1 MAGECRKEVLR
12 LARSQIGYAE
22 QPLGSNHNKYA
33 QYFDTPKSKNGPYPW
48 FNGKKQN
55 VAWCAIWICWIF
67 VMVLEKILG
76 SADKVRQWLKFPKP
90 SENCAAGVPFLWQYL
105 CDLGWRIDKSKGEP
119 GDIIFFNTSS
129 ARCGHVGLINEV
141 DAKYKTIE
149 GNKSNR
155 VGEGSYGKNSSN
167 IYGVIHVPWEQF
179 DYYFQEQQK
188 DEQASE
194 PVEDHPEPLQPVE
207 PATPEAPAKPVAEQP
222 KPVATPKTTTY
233 KIKTITG
240 LPLRLR
246 TQPNTNCSVIT
257 TIKNGTKVEVIKTQ
271 GGWAKAKYNG
281 KEGWLALDRL
291 VKV

>member
-12 LARSQIGYAE
+12 LARSQINYEE

-55 VAWCAIWICWIF
+55 VPWCAIWICWIF
-67 VMVLEKILG
+67 VMVLQKILG

-90 SENCAAGVPFLWQYL
+90 SENCAAGVPFLWKYL
-105 CDLGWRIDKSKGEP
+105 CDLGWRIDKTKGEP

-129 ARCGHVGLINEV
+129 ARLGHVGLINEV

-149 GNKSNR
+149 GNKSNK

-179 DYYFQEQQK
+179 DEYFQEK
-188 DEQASE
+188 AEKPSD

-207 PATPEAPAKPVAEQP
+207 PAKPVEPVEPQKPVAQQP
-222 KPVATPKTTTY
+222 KPVTPKTTTY
-233 KIKTITG
+233 KIKTKTG

-246 TQPNTNCSVIT
+246 TQPNLNCSVIT